1 MEGVFLTFTHE
12 FKLKFEFRIEENI
25 CRLDNAGVNP
35 QKHGDFYA
43 SLTAHAKTN
52 PKPNR
57 LLSIY

>member
-1 MEGVFLTFTHE
+1 MTFTHE

-35 QKHGDFYA
+35 QKHGNFYA

-52 PKPNR
+52 PKPN
-57 LLSIY
+57 LNQT